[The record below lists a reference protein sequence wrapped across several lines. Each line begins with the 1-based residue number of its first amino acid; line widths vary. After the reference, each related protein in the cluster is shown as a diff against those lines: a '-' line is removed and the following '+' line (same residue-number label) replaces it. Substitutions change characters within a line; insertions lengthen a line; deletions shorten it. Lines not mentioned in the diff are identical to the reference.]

1 MKKLLLLL
9 TLFVCISLPCSAQ
22 NYTEVVY
29 LKNGS
34 IIRGIII
41 EQVPNASLKIQTS
54 DGSVF
59 SYTLEEVEKI
69 TKEGYYKQPKQAKE
83 SKDSKEKY
91 QKQPKYVQEKPVRQ
105 ARAPR
110 APRTPRSSSLNS
122 YGNPSLRGYKGFV
135 EAGYIL
141 DLTDNNANRAEV
153 STTHGFQFNDYL
165 FVGGGAAFNY
175 YTDVDAYSAPVFA
188 SFRANFTNKRIAP
201 FADAK
206 LGYSV
211 GDVEGAYASAGI
223 GVRFAL
229 ARKMALSLKL
239 EYVYQDYGY
248 TSYGYDSSE
257 SLNGAGIKIGFEF

>member
-1 MKKLLLLL
+1 MKKLLVLL
-9 TLFVCISLPCSAQ
+9 TLFISISIPCLAQ

-83 SKDSKEKY
+83 SKEY
-91 QKQPKYVQEKPVRQ
+91 KQPKQYAQDRPVRQ
-105 ARAPR
+105 AKS
-110 APRTPRSSSLNS
+110 PRSSSQDS
-122 YGNPSLRGYKGFV
+122 FGRPSLRGYKGFV

-141 DLTDNNANRAEV
+141 DLTDNNANRIDI
-153 STTHGFQFNDYL
+153 STTHGFQFNNYL

-175 YTDVDAYSAPVFA
+175 YSDADAYSAPVFA
-188 SFRANFTNKRIAP
+188 TFRANFINKKITP

-211 GDVEGAYASAGI
+211 GDIEGAYATGGI
-223 GVRFAL
+223 GVRFTL
-229 ARKMALSLKL
+229 ARKMALNLKL
-239 EYVYQDYGY
+239 EYVYQDYEY
-248 TSYGYDSSE
+248 TSYGYDFSE
-257 SLNGAGIKIGFEF
+257 SLNGVGLKLGFEF

>member
-1 MKKLLLLL
+1 MH
-9 TLFVCISLPCSAQ
+9 F
-22 NYTEVVY
+22 
-29 LKNGS
+29 
-34 IIRGIII
+34 
-41 EQVPNASLKIQTS
+41 
-54 DGSVF
+54 
-59 SYTLEEVEKI
+59 
-69 TKEGYYKQPKQAKE
+69 
-83 SKDSKEKY
+83 
-91 QKQPKYVQEKPVRQ
+91 QK
-105 ARAPR
+105 
-110 APRTPRSSSLNS
+110 
-122 YGNPSLRGYKGFV
+122 YGNRELQRYYLGSRYEIEYGTLPVKQILYI
-135 EAGYIL
+135 AG
-141 DLTDNNANRAEV
+141 
-153 STTHGFQFNDYL
+153 
-165 FVGGGAAFNY
+165 
-175 YTDVDAYSAPVFA
+175 DAYSAPVFA

>member
-1 MKKLLLLL
+1 MKKLVLLL
-9 TLFVCISLPCSAQ
+9 TLFVCVSLPCLAQ
-22 NYTEVVY
+22 NYTEAVY

-41 EQVPNASLKIQTS
+41 EQVPNTSLKIQTS

-69 TKEGYYKQPKQAKE
+69 TKEGYHKLPKQIAEPKAKGSKKYKQPKQYAQ
-83 SKDSKEKY
+83 D
-91 QKQPKYVQEKPVRQ
+91 KPAEVVRLI
-105 ARAPR
+105 R
-110 APRTPRSSSLNS
+110 LDNF
-122 YGNPSLRGYKGFV
+122 GKPSLRGYKGFV
-135 EAGYIL
+135 EAGYLL
-141 DLTDNNANRAEV
+141 DLTDNNANRMEL
-153 STTHGFQFNDYL
+153 STIHGFQFNNYL

-175 YTDVDAYSAPVFA
+175 YSDADAYSAPVFA

-201 FADAK
+201 FADTK

-211 GDVEGAYASAGI
+211 GDVEGAYATAGI

-229 ARKMALSLKL
+229 ARKMALNLKL

-248 TSYGYDSSE
+248 TSYGYDYSE
-257 SLNGAGIKIGFEF
+257 SLNSVGIKLGFEF

>member
-9 TLFVCISLPCSAQ
+9 TLFACISLPCLAQ

-83 SKDSKEKY
+83 SKEMY
-91 QKQPKYVQEKPVRQ
+91 RKQPRYVQERPVRQ
-105 ARAPR
+105 ARS
-110 APRTPRSSSLNS
+110 PRTPRSSSTNS
-122 YGNPSLRGYKGFV
+122 FGKASLRGYKGFV
-135 EAGYIL
+135 ETGYIF
-141 DLTDNNANRAEV
+141 DLTDNNANCVDV
-153 STTHGFQFNDYL
+153 STIHGFQFNDYL

-175 YTDVDAYSAPVFA
+175 YTDADAYSAPVFA
-188 SFRANFTNKRIAP
+188 SFRANFRNKRIAP
-201 FADAK
+201 FADTK

-211 GDVEGAYASAGI
+211 GDVEGAYATAGI

-229 ARKMALSLKL
+229 ARKMALNLKL

-248 TSYGYDSSE
+248 TSYGYDYSE
-257 SLNGAGIKIGFEF
+257 SLNSVGIKLGFEF